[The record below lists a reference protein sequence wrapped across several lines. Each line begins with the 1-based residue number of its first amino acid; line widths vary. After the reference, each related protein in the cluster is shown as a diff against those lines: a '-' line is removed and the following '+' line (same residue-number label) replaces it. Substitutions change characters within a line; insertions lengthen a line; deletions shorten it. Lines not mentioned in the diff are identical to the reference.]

1 MLPPLVK
8 YVQNLTVSHYLRFSL
23 SCPSPGTDCL
33 GYRNNLLNTL
43 FTFTFVLESLLSR
56 AARVSHSKLR
66 TELAPL
72 LREASQ
78 GSSTLLGLQVTCN
91 NSKHHTWSAIFLCS
105 LWTNHTGFL
114 IVQQMHPPCSGFRA
128 FIFIIFFSWSTLH
141 LWIPSACPPFQYLP
155 WCHHLSE
162 PFFPGLI

>member
-23 SCPSPGTDCL
+23 SCPRPGTDCL
-33 GYRNNLLNTL
+33 GCHNNLLNTL

-91 NSKHHTWSAIFLCS
+91 NFKHHT
-105 LWTNHTGFL
+105 
-114 IVQQMHPPCSGFRA
+114 
-128 FIFIIFFSWSTLH
+128 
-141 LWIPSACPPFQYLP
+141 
-155 WCHHLSE
+155 
-162 PFFPGLI
+162 